1 MGTGSEG
8 SGGRRVLRS
17 AGVVRVVAF
26 LDLASIVEMG
36 VSLKTKGSWGIAD
49 SCFSD

>member
-8 SGGRRVLRS
+8 SGGRRS

-36 VSLKTKGSWGIAD
+36 VSLKTDCSWGCD
-49 SCFSD
+49 L